1 MDGALPAAV
10 NAAPALRVEGLT
22 VFVRGLEVKAGI
34 GIYDHEHGRL
44 QSLLIDVTLE
54 LKPALVESLSDTV
67 NYEDVARAA
76 HEIVAGGH
84 IGLVE
89 KFAERLAV
97 ACLADS
103 RVRRVS
109 VRVEK
114 PSALESARAAGCEVV
129 LAR

>member
-1 MDGALPAAV
+1 MDGTMPTAAST
-10 NAAPALRVEGLT
+10 APALRVEGLT
-22 VFVRGLEVKAGI
+22 VFVRGLEVQAGI

-44 QSLLIDVTLE
+44 QSLVIDVTLE
-54 LKPALVESLSDTV
+54 LKPAPVESLSDTI

-76 HEIVAGGH
+76 HDIVGGGH

-89 KFAERLAV
+89 KFAERLAA
-97 ACLADS
+97 ACLTDP
-103 RVRRVS
+103 RVLRVS

>member
-1 MDGALPAAV
+1 MDGALPAA
-10 NAAPALRVEGLT
+10 NTTAPALRVEGLS
-22 VFVRGLEVKAGI
+22 VFVRALEVQAGI

-54 LKPALVESLSDTV
+54 LKPAPVESLSDTV

-76 HEIVAGGH
+76 HEIIAGGH

-89 KFAERLAV
+89 KFAERLAL
-97 ACLADS
+97 ACLTDP
-103 RVRRVS
+103 RVRRVT

-114 PSALESARAAGCEVV
+114 PSALESAGAAGCEVV